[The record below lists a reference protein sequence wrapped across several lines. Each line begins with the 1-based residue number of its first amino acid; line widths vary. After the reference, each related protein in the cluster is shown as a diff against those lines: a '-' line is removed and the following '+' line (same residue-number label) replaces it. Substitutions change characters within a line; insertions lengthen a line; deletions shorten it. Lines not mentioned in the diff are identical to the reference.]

1 MSRAATAH
9 PPAAQRLAWHLSLL
23 GYRTLDLLGF
33 ALATLGRHPAAALRS
48 AVVASLLVLLA
59 QPELRLTLHLGSAAA
74 PVAPRAATATPAVA
88 RAGLLAAAPAAAEA
102 ALDDRRALALI
113 ERFEHVAAAEEE
125 RFGLDGGVLLAAAI
139 VASPDASNANAFGPA
154 LAGDYPNAWASW
166 RAMSLCVLAA
176 VEGEGRR
183 ADWLAAAARLFPD
196 REAAYDRL
204 AYALERYS
212 L

>member
-1 MSRAATAH
+1 MSRAASAR
-9 PPAAQRLAWHLSLL
+9 PSAAQRLAWHLSLL

-33 ALATLGRHPAAALRS
+33 ALATLARHPAAALRS
-48 AVVASLLVLLA
+48 AVAASLLVVLA
-59 QPELRLTLHLGSAAA
+59 QPEFRLTLHLGGAAA
-74 PVAPRAATATPAVA
+74 PVATATPAVA
-88 RAGLLAAAPAAAEA
+88 RAGFLAAAPTAAEA
-102 ALDDRRALALI
+102 ALDDRGALALI
-113 ERFEHVAAAEEE
+113 ERFGHVAAAEEE

-139 VASPDASNANAFGPA
+139 VASPGPGDANAFGPA
-154 LAGDYPNAWASW
+154 LAGDYPSAWASW
-166 RAMSLCVLAA
+166 RAMSLSVLAE

-196 REAAYDRL
+196 REAARDRL